1 MEAAIANHEFEK
13 ARFYSDEEKIER
25 ANLGP
30 LIKKY
35 KLDENAAF
43 AVGREE
49 IESAV
54 SKISGVPVEII
65 RQSPSGGPPPSVRE
79 DPAPS

>member
-13 ARFYSDEEKIER
+13 ARFYSGQEKKER
-25 ANLGP
+25 ASLAQLNE
-30 LIKKY
+30 KY
-35 KLDENAAF
+35 KLDETVAF
-43 AVGREE
+43 MVRPED
-49 IESAV
+49 IESAI

-65 RQSPSGGPPPSVRE
+65 RQSRSGGPPPGSRE